1 MPNPF
6 GKRSGDTR
14 DTGNEGARKRNE
26 QPLVQQLIGVRQH
39 ALNLPKSVLPKVFL
53 VKRRNIC
60 VSHSGS
66 PACASTPSICNKS
79 AESAVPF
86 WQTFVHLRVSPAG
99 HPSHLLPA
107 PHPSRACRAFCSPW
121 PWKVWPSGPARSVLR
136 SPGRKAP
143 LAVSSPP
150 RAAARASTSGAP
162 PNFQTSKPPNF
173 QKGRAC
179 RPNKKGPGIPGPGEE
194 WRRKIL
200 TGRRNRARPRPLRLR

>member
-66 PACASTPSICNKS
+66 PAGGSRPLIGSNLRNRRFPTLAVLRASRHDAVGHIGRIGLLGRRLTPLAQRFRPSPLQGSFKLPSLQTSKLPNFHSACASTPKICITLRNLRF
-79 AESAVPF
+79 PF
-86 WQTFVHLRVSPAG
+86 WQSCVR
-99 HPSHLLPA
+99 
-107 PHPSRACRAFCSPW
+107 
-121 PWKVWPSGPARSVLR
+121 
-136 SPGRKAP
+136 
-143 LAVSSPP
+143 
-150 RAAARASTSGAP
+150 
-162 PNFQTSKPPNF
+162 
-173 QKGRAC
+173 
-179 RPNKKGPGIPGPGEE
+179 
-194 WRRKIL
+194 
-200 TGRRNRARPRPLRLR
+200 